1 MSIFGKHRE
10 MMAGKVNLAKASEV
24 RRVQKIMIE
33 MVEYTKALTRNDIKD
48 WRSAWQAALAVEY
61 PSRQRLYSIYR
72 DAEMDLHLT
81 GCRSQRSGFIK
92 RKAFKLVDKS
102 GEENPDITKY
112 FKQTWFIDFVD
123 IILRSIYWG
132 TSLIELGDI
141 IFTDD
146 TIKFEEVKLVPM
158 THVIPEKG
166 VILKYESD
174 DWHNG
179 YDYLHSEMANWC
191 IQVGK
196 TDDLG
201 LLLKL
206 AVQTIPKK
214 NQMAFWDQFSEIFG
228 MPIRIGKTNV
238 QNPEERSQVENMLSK
253 MGAAAWGLFPDGT
266 DIEIKESSKTDSY
279 KVYDMRIERA
289 NSEISKAILNET
301 MTIDNG
307 SSKSQSETHLNVFEN
322 LIESDADYIK
332 NIINNELIP
341 RMILHGFP
349 IAGYLFD
356 WDKGI
361 SYSPEQQMA
370 YEEMIADQYE
380 VDPDYYV
387 KKYNVPII
395 GKKTSTASSANLKK
409 DFFD

>member
-1 MSIFGKHRE
+1 
-10 MMAGKVNLAKASEV
+10 
-24 RRVQKIMIE
+24 
-33 MVEYTKALTRNDIKD
+33 
-48 WRSAWQAALAVEY
+48 
-61 PSRQRLYSIYR
+61 
-72 DAEMDLHLT
+72 MDLHLT

-322 LIESDADYIK
+322 LIESDADYVK

>member
-10 MMAGKVNLAKASEV
+10 MMAGKVNLAKASEA

>member
-10 MMAGKVNLAKASEV
+10 MMAGKVNLAKASEA

-322 LIESDADYIK
+322 LIESDADYVK

>member
-1 MSIFGKHRE
+1 MSIFGRHKE
-10 MMAGKVNLAKASEV
+10 IMAGKVNLAKASEV
-24 RRVQKIMIE
+24 RRVQKVMIE
-33 MVEYTKALTRNDIKD
+33 MVENTKALTRNDIKN
-48 WRSAWQAALAVEY
+48 WRSAWQEALAVEY
-61 PSRQRLYSIYR
+61 PSRYHLYNIYR

-92 RKAFKLVDKS
+92 RKAFKLVDTKS

-238 QNPEERSQVENMLSK
+238 QSPEERSQVENMLSK

-356 WDKGI
+356 WDKGV

-370 YEEMIADQYE
+370 YEEMISSQYE
-380 VDPDYYV
+380 VDPDYYI

-395 GKKTSTASSANLKK
+395 GKKAAASSANLKK